1 MGKDAAVEN
10 KLALING
17 IGVTMDENHPSCQ
30 GIYLKNGIIQ
40 KMGDS
45 QEIKRMAEREQAEI
59 IDLDGKTFLP
69 GLHDCHVHMMS
80 TGLSAIGLNLY
91 HCRSVKEVLETLEKE
106 KTDNTK
112 EWIFGY
118 GLDESR
124 LAEKRPPTA
133 SELDTYFKDRPVY
146 LVDRGLHYTQV
157 NTVAMEI
164 MAFAEDEDGLGRD
177 EVGNLS
183 GRLHSHANRHARK
196 YFFDRMTWE
205 QRETAIRYT
214 VQTAVEMGVTTI
226 HAMEGGNLSSDEDV
240 PVFLNIMEDLP
251 LHVVLHWCTTKVED
265 VTEKGLKIIGTDIL
279 LDGSIGSRTAA
290 FKESYDD
297 DHESVGALYYSDEWI
312 THYIEK
318 AHKEGL
324 QTGFHAIGQ
333 RAITQVLNC
342 LERALNKYPVSD
354 HRFRIEHFGFP
365 DDRDIKR
372 AAALGAVIS
381 TQPAFTYLRG
391 GPDSV
396 YEERVGEERNHR
408 AYPLRELLDA
418 GLVVNGGSDSS
429 VTPINPILGIHAAV
443 NPPYLQNAI
452 SPTEALRL
460 FTIDGAFTAKEEKIR
475 GSLVPGKAGDITVLN
490 QNPLDVPPDTIKD
503 ITIAMTIYQGKIVY
517 QK

>member
-1 MGKDAAVEN
+1 MEN

-17 IGVTMDENHPSCQ
+17 IGVTMDANHPSCQ
-30 GIYLKNGIIQ
+30 GIFIKNGIIQ

-45 QEIKRMAEREQAEI
+45 PEIKKMAEYEQAEI
-59 IDLDGKTFLP
+59 IDLDGKAFLP
-69 GLHDCHVHMMS
+69 GFHDCHVHIMS
-80 TGLSAIGLNLY
+80 TGMSAIGINLY
-91 HCRSVKEVLETLEKE
+91 PCRSIKEVLETLEKE
-106 KTDNTK
+106 KTDNAK

-133 SELDTYFKDRPVY
+133 SELDAYFKGRPVY

-157 NTVAMEI
+157 NTIAMEI
-164 MAFAEDEDGLGRD
+164 MAFAEAEDGLGRD
-177 EVGNLS
+177 EAGIIS
-183 GRLHSHANRHARK
+183 GRLHSHANSHARK

-205 QRETAIRYT
+205 QRETAIRHT

-226 HAMEGGNLSSDEDV
+226 HAMEGGDLSSDEDI
-240 PVFLNIMEDLP
+240 PVFLNIMGDLP
-251 LHVVLHWCTTKVED
+251 VHVVLHWCSTKVAD
-265 VTEKGLKIIGTDIL
+265 AAEKGLRIVGTDIL

-290 FKESYDD
+290 FKEAYADD
-297 DHESVGALYYSDEWI
+297 PESVGELFYSDEWI
-312 THYIEK
+312 THYIET
-318 AHKEGL
+318 AHKAGL

-418 GLVVNGGSDSS
+418 GLVVNGGSDSN

-452 SPTEALRL
+452 SPAEALRM

-475 GSLVPGKAGDITVLN
+475 GSLKPGKAGDITVLDL
-490 QNPLDVPPDTIKD
+490 NPLDVAPDTIKD

>member
-1 MGKDAAVEN
+1 MEN

-17 IGVTMDENHPSCQ
+17 IGVTMDVNHPSCQ
-30 GIYLKNGIIQ
+30 GIYIKNGIIQ
-40 KMGDS
+40 KMGES
-45 QEIKRMAEREQAEI
+45 PEIIKLAQREQAVI

-80 TGLSAIGLNLY
+80 TGLSAIGINLY
-91 HCRSVKEVLETLEKE
+91 HCRSIEDVMETLEKE
-106 KTDNTK
+106 KTDNAR

-133 SELDTYFKDRPVY
+133 RELDAYFKDRPVY

-157 NTVAMEI
+157 NTMAMEI
-164 MAFAEDEDGLGRD
+164 MAFAENEEGQGRD
-177 EVGNLS
+177 ETGIFS
-183 GRLHSHANRHARK
+183 GRLHSQANSHARK
-196 YFFDRMTWE
+196 YFFDKMTWE
-205 QRETAIRYT
+205 QRETAIRHT
-214 VQTAVEMGVTTI
+214 AQTAVEMGVTTI
-226 HAMEGGNLSSDEDV
+226 HAMEGGDLSSDEDI

-251 LHVVLHWCTTKVED
+251 LHVVLHWCSTKVQD
-265 VTEKGLKIIGTDIL
+265 AVEKGLKIIGTDIL

-290 FKESYDD
+290 FKEPYADE
-297 DHESVGALYYSDEWI
+297 HESVGELYYSDEWI
-312 THYIEK
+312 THYIEN
-318 AHKEGL
+318 AHKAGL

-333 RAITQVLNC
+333 RAINQVLNC
-342 LERALNKYPVSD
+342 LERALNKFPVSD

-365 DDRDIKR
+365 DDRDVKR

-396 YEERVGEERNHR
+396 YEERVGAERNHR
-408 AYPLRELLDA
+408 AYPLREFLDA
-418 GLVVNGGSDSS
+418 GLVVNGGSDSN
-429 VTPINPILGIHAAV
+429 VTPIAPILGIHAAV

-452 SPTEALRL
+452 TPMEALRL

-475 GSLVPGKAGDITVLN
+475 GSLTPGKAGDITVLD
-490 QNPLDVPPDTIKD
+490 QNPLDVLSDTIKD